1 MKIAALI
8 SGGKDSIYTLC
19 KMKDQ
24 GYEIV
29 CGVYM
34 YGENENSDSFM
45 YQTIGQNIIKLIEQS
60 LEIPFIYKKTRCIT
74 LNTNLKYSETKYD
87 EVEDLYDAL
96 KTAQRKYQCNGV
108 CSGAILSSYQK
119 NRIENVC
126 SRLGL
131 QSFTPLWNLNQ
142 KVLLQEMID
151 YGIEAIIV
159 KIASPLLKKI
169 HLGKDICVIMEYFN
183 SIESMNEINYAGEGG
198 EYETITVNCKY
209 FKYKLSCSLYNI
221 KVHPEDINKNEI
233 DQVMYIEFL

>member
-74 LNTNLKYSETKYD
+74 LNTNLKS
-87 EVEDLYDAL
+87 VM
-96 KTAQRKYQCNGV
+96 
-108 CSGAILSSYQK
+108 LS
-119 NRIENVC
+119 
-126 SRLGL
+126 
-131 QSFTPLWNLNQ
+131 F
-142 KVLLQEMID
+142 
-151 YGIEAIIV
+151 II
-159 KIASPLLKKI
+159 KIT
-169 HLGKDICVIMEYFN
+169 F
-183 SIESMNEINYAGEGG
+183 
-198 EYETITVNCKY
+198 
-209 FKYKLSCSLYNI
+209 
-221 KVHPEDINKNEI
+221 
-233 DQVMYIEFL
+233 